1 MTTLRTAFCFLALAV
16 STQAHAQNKGFRSAT
31 DTLAARSMAAQ
42 APHYGNESAR
52 IGGYLRNAYR
62 QGPNQARQAA
72 YDINWAAR
80 MGTLGSIGRR

>member
-1 MTTLRTAFCFLALAV
+1 MTTLRTAFCFLALVV

-42 APHYGNESAR
+42 APHYGNAQ
-52 IGGYLRNAYR
+52 IGNYLRDAYR

-72 YDINWAAR
+72 YNINWAAR